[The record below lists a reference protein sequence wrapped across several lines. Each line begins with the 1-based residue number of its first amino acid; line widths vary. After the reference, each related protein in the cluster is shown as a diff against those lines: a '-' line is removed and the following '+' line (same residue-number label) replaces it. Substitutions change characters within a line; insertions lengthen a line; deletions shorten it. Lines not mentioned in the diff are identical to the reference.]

1 MVWEKSE
8 ILKRKISR
16 TNIPI
21 ERRKNWK
28 TSVKTTDRKPPKV
41 EYKSTIAVPI
51 ARLNTY
57 SVPRNFF
64 KNNPRATIWDA
75 VNIIIYQRI
84 SNADTFL
91 TSLPYLI
98 STRSGREIIGNFLTG
113 LEKKIPRIKT
123 VKMVGMPITQNELIP
138 FSKASS
144 TETRVEVAPNQDAER
159 VKVTKIAE
167 RFRDAR
173 KKSSTLF
180 IFREKRNVRISKP
193 TR

>member
-8 ILKRKISR
+8 TLKRKIRR
-16 TNIPI
+16 TNTPV

-28 TSVKTTDRKPPKV
+28 TSVRTTERKPPKL
-41 EYKSTIAVPI
+41 EYNRTIAVPI

-75 VNIIIYQRI
+75 VSIIIYQRI

-98 STRSGREIIGNFLTG
+98 STRSGREIIGSFLTG
-113 LEKKIPRIKT
+113 FEKKIPRIKT
-123 VKMVGMPITQNELIP
+123 VKIVGIPITQNELIP

-159 VKVTKIAE
+159 VRVTRKAE

-173 KKSSTLF
+173 KKSSILF
-180 IFREKRNVRISKP
+180 IFREKRNARVSNPAR
-193 TR
+193 